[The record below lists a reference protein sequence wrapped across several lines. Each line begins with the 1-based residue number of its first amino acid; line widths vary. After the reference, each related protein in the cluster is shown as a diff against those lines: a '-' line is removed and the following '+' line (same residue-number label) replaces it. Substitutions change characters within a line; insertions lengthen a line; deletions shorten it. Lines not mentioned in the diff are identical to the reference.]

1 LAAGLPEPERIP
13 FFESLPISSHRVS
26 SDRTGN
32 GHEPTSTPENAT
44 MASLNVLREASCA
57 EGFCSLGCIAWL
69 YRKIRGSFFL
79 IVGSHTCQ
87 FFVQSA
93 LGVMVF
99 SEPRFA
105 TAIIEEGDLAAKT
118 ADFAHIELDRIV
130 GEIVKEYDPTI
141 VFLVG
146 TCPSEI
152 IKVDLE
158 NIGEMLSEKYG
169 RPVMFAPVSGLE
181 HTFTQG
187 EDGVLQ
193 ALLQISPT
201 PTPEM
206 PRELVLVGAVADT
219 VEDEILQQLKA
230 LDIPVRGVLPARDP
244 RKLPAIGPNTVCV
257 ALQPYLSMT
266 MRALKGRG
274 AEVLSCRT
282 PIGPAASRQFYET
295 ICRAFGKEPPAVLAE
310 LEAEAWDRIGP
321 ERQMLIGKRIAV
333 VGDNLL
339 ELPIANLLNEMGAE
353 IVELSTPYFNR
364 KAMAA
369 DIDCLPDGL
378 TVYEKPDVISQ
389 AQRVIDLKP
398 DLTICGLGL
407 ANPFESKGLPTKWS
421 IEFTFT
427 PIHGFQHAKDLAE
440 IIARP
445 VKRGNLMAQRGWY
458 VNQ

>member
-1 LAAGLPEPERIP
+1 
-13 FFESLPISSHRVS
+13 
-26 SDRTGN
+26 
-32 GHEPTSTPENAT
+32 
-44 MASLNVLREASCA
+44 MASLNVLREASCT

-99 SEPRFA
+99 AEPRFA

-130 GEIVKEYDPTI
+130 GDIVNEYDPS
-141 VFLVG
+141 VLFLVG

-158 NIGEMLSEKYG
+158 NIGGGLTEKFQ

-193 ALLQISPT
+193 ALLTICPNTT
-201 PTPEM
+201 PDT
-206 PRELVLVGAVADT
+206 PRELVLVGAVADN
-219 VEDEILQQLKA
+219 VEDEIIAQLKD
-230 LDIPVRGVLPARDP
+230 LDIPFRGFLPSRDP
-244 RKLPAIGPNTVCV
+244 RLLPAIGPNTVAV
-257 ALQPYLSMT
+257 AVQPYLSMT
-266 MRALKGRG
+266 MRAVKARG
-274 AEVLSCRT
+274 AEILSCRT
-282 PIGPAASRQFYET
+282 PIGPTASRQFYES
-295 ICRAFGKEPPAVLAE
+295 ICRAFGKDASSLAE
-310 LEAEAWDRIGP
+310 LEAQAWERIGP
-321 ERQMLIGKRIAV
+321 EREMLLGKRIAV
-333 VGDNLL
+333 IGDNLL
-339 ELPIANLLNEMGAE
+339 ELPIANLLHEMGAE

-369 DIDCLPDGL
+369 DIECLPDGL
-378 TVYEKPDVISQ
+378 TVYEKPDVIVQ
-389 AQRVIDLKP
+389 TQRVSDLKP
-398 DLTICGLGL
+398 DLIICGLGL
-407 ANPFESKGLPTKWS
+407 ANPFESRGLPTKWS

-427 PIHGFQHAKDLAE
+427 PIHGFAHAKDLAE
-440 IIARP
+440 IIVRP
-445 VKRGNLMAQRGWY
+445 VRRGNLMAQRGWY
-458 VNQ
+458 VPA